1 MVISDFTTNEIEYF
15 RRSCNFVNFETE
27 VFERRL
33 KGVSLEQIAEEL
45 DISYDYARKISQK
58 VNKKILRVL

>member
-15 RRSCNFVNFETE
+15 RRSCNFVNFEQE
-27 VFERRL
+27 IFERRV
-33 KGVSLEQIAEEL
+33 KGDSLQRIAEDL

-58 VNKKILRVL
+58 VNKKLLKVL